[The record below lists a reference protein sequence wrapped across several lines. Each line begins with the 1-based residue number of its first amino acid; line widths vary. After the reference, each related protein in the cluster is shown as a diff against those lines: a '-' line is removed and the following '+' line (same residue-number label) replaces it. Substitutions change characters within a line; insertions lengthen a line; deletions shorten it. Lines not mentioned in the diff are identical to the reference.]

1 MKWFKVDKDF
11 MTRVI
16 FAVVVLFIAIIMFS
30 CNGCSTVDTP
40 VVEQETVVE
49 PTPVEPA
56 PVEVIE
62 EVVEPAPV
70 KVSFIGA
77 TLKLV
82 VGLAPIYAIFY
93 PIRLLIQTRYRQQ
106 HLLYLKSFLICHY

>member
-49 PTPVEPA
+49 PA

-70 KVSFIGA
+70 EVEAVHPIEEIIE
-77 TLKLV
+77 
-82 VGLAPIYAIFY
+82 APVDSIA
-93 PIRLLIQTRYRQQ
+93 PVESPSDTTQLLQ
-106 HLLYLKSFLICHY
+106 

>member
-30 CNGCSTVDTP
+30 CNGCSTVNTP

-70 KVSFIGA
+70 EVEAVHPIEEIIE
-77 TLKLV
+77 
-82 VGLAPIYAIFY
+82 APVDSIA
-93 PIRLLIQTRYRQQ
+93 PVESPSDTTQLLQ
-106 HLLYLKSFLICHY
+106 